1 MSIESEKEQQVE
13 EKDMMMKIKEELQQ
27 MRKQLDSEREMKT
40 LLLKYDIPQYYKI
53 LKLTFIFILA
63 NSTLQTTKNYKFI
76 FLLEMFDQIFSRL
89 QDTSITCDITCFTF
103 SCRKV
108 KELTSTQKDIR
119 LEVDTV
125 GSSQC
130 ASNSSILIH
139 YRDYFL
145 ALRRNQIEHHNY
157 K

>member
-1 MSIESEKEQQVE
+1 
-13 EKDMMMKIKEELQQ
+13 MMMNIKEELEE

-40 LLLKYDIPQYYKI
+40 LLLKYDIPQYH
-53 LKLTFIFILA
+53 LKLNLTFILILA
-63 NSTLQTTKNYKFI
+63 NTVRHTTTNNKLI
-76 FLLEMFDQIFSRL
+76 IILEMFDQIFSRL
-89 QDTSITCDITCFTF
+89 QDTSTTRDITSFTF

-145 ALRRNQIEHHNY
+145 ALRRNQIEHHNH

>member
-1 MSIESEKEQQVE
+1 
-13 EKDMMMKIKEELQQ
+13 MMMKIKEELEE

-40 LLLKYDIPQYYKI
+40 LLLKYDIPKYHLK

-63 NSTLQTTKNYKFI
+63 NTVRHTTKNNKLI
-76 FLLEMFDQIFSRL
+76 IILEMFDQSINRL
-89 QDTSITCDITCFTF
+89 QGTAIIRDIKCFTF

-125 GSSQC
+125 RLSQC

-145 ALRRNQIEHHNY
+145 ALTRNHIEHHNH